1 MQATVVSDVPA
12 RLDRLPWSS
21 WHWLV
26 VIALGITWLLDGLE
40 VTLSGSLIGILKDP
54 RTLGMTDTEIG
65 LTGTAYLIGAV
76 GGALVFGY
84 ATDRLGRRKLFF
96 LTLAVYLTA
105 TALTAFSWNFTSF
118 LVFRAFTGC
127 GIGGEYA
134 AINSAVDELIP
145 ARVRG
150 HVDLVINATFWIGA
164 AVGAGASIVL
174 LHLPSVPITL
184 SWRFAFGIGAVLGL
198 GVLLMRRYVPES
210 PRWLL
215 THGEQDEA
223 DRVVSEIERHVEK
236 ECGPLPPADGTIRL
250 RVRHRTPWSEIWN
263 AMVHQYRE
271 RSLLGMALMVAQA
284 FFYNAV
290 LFTYGLILLRYYNV
304 PSPSLGYYLLP
315 LALGNFLGPLLIG
328 RLFDTVGRKTMI
340 ASTYAASG
348 ILLAVTSWL
357 FAHDLLTAWTQAFA
371 WSVIFFIASA
381 AASAAYLTVSEV
393 FPLEIRALA
402 IAVFYAIGTLAG
414 GVGGPALFGYLTE
427 TGVRMNLFWGFLAA
441 AVLMVAAALVEWRY
455 GVAAERQALESISA
469 PLSSLGAESGD

>member
-290 LFTYGLILLRYYNV
+290 LFT
-304 PSPSLGYYLLP
+304 
-315 LALGNFLGPLLIG
+315 
-328 RLFDTVGRKTMI
+328 
-340 ASTYAASG
+340 
-348 ILLAVTSWL
+348 
-357 FAHDLLTAWTQAFA
+357 
-371 WSVIFFIASA
+371 
-381 AASAAYLTVSEV
+381 
-393 FPLEIRALA
+393 
-402 IAVFYAIGTLAG
+402 
-414 GVGGPALFGYLTE
+414 
-427 TGVRMNLFWGFLAA
+427 
-441 AVLMVAAALVEWRY
+441 
-455 GVAAERQALESISA
+455 
-469 PLSSLGAESGD
+469 

>member
-357 FAHDLLTAWTQAFA
+357 FAHDLLTAWTQALA

-441 AVLMVAAALVEWRY
+441 SVLMVAAALVEWRY

-469 PLSSLGAESGD
+469 PLSSVVAESGD